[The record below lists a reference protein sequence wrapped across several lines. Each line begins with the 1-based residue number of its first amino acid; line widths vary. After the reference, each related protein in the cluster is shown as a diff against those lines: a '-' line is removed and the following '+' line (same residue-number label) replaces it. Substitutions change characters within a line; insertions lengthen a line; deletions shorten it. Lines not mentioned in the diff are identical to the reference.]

1 MLDVRKLRLLRELA
15 HRGTI
20 AAVADA
26 LAYTPSAVSQQLAAL
41 EREAGVPLL
50 RRTGRRVA
58 LTPAGAAL
66 AEQTE
71 AVLALLEQ
79 ASAQLAA
86 TRGGLT
92 GPLRIGAF
100 PTAVRTILPAALVS
114 LGRDHPGLELMVT
127 ELDPAGVPDALRT
140 GALDV
145 ALVHE
150 YDYVPTEPDPALDT
164 DTHDVSFDLAGA
176 AIPLEAI
183 GGIQTARLPVG
194 GRLNLQARGQG
205 PLQAPEMHAT
215 LRLIDLKLGS
225 DVVGSFDGKVDS
237 DGHHLSATIE
247 SAMATGRLSGKM
259 DVSLGSDYPV
269 TAEVTAERID
279 FDPFLLTAMRLSHLN
294 GHSLVDGHFAIAG
307 FAARPETIAVQ
318 ANLSRITIDF
328 EKINLENVGPVRLTY
343 QI

>member
-71 AVLALLEQ
+71 AVFALLEQ
-79 ASAQLAA
+79 ASAELAA

-100 PTAVRTILPAALVS
+100 PTAVRTILPAALVA

-127 ELDPAGVPDALRT
+127 ELDPAAVPDALRT

-150 YDYVPTEPDPALDT
+150 YDYVPTEPDPALGT
-164 DTHDVSFDLAGA
+164 ESLIEETIYLASAGA
-176 AIPLEAI
+176 QPEPGTDPVIHQRDAPWIMASPGTLCHTMAMRACQVAGFAPRVRHYADDFATVLALVAAGQGVALVPQLGAI
-183 GGIQTARLPVG
+183 GGPPDVVLTPLRTRRRTRIAYR
-194 GRLNLQARGQG
+194 RGTRRHPAVSACVAAIRG
-205 PLQAPEMHAT
+205 SAASH
-215 LRLIDLKLGS
+215 LGS
-225 DVVGSFDGKVDS
+225 AAS
-237 DGHHLSATIE
+237 H
-247 SAMATGRLSGKM
+247 
-259 DVSLGSDYPV
+259 LGS
-269 TAEVTAERID
+269 AA
-279 FDPFLLTAMRLSHLN
+279 SHL
-294 GHSLVDGHFAIAG
+294 G
-307 FAARPETIAVQ
+307 
-318 ANLSRITIDF
+318 
-328 EKINLENVGPVRLTY
+328 
-343 QI
+343 